1 MARLPKNFRL
11 KTAWKCGD
19 FATMQKGRRLGSPR
33 EKSIRAN
40 IYCVEKSC
48 EVEPSWSAMERVSG
62 VCSAP
67 VWRVVTVSMRAIQV
81 SSVAEV
87 L

>member
-1 MARLPKNFRL
+1 MAGLPIDSISEIPRLQIFGL
-11 KTAWKCGD
+11 
-19 FATMQKGRRLGSPR
+19 LGTESKKLTPAEADMR
-33 EKSIRAN
+33 VISYGARISIYGVRP
-40 IYCVEKSC
+40 SC
-48 EVEPSWSAMERVSG
+48 SAMERVTA
-62 VCSAP
+62 VCSEP